1 MGFRS
6 FLFCLAWLHT
16 LRAAS
21 GHSTVWL
28 GFPLGSAWRGA
39 SYLLV
44 LHHCVPFQGWHFP
57 MACVLQCLSCSFKM
71 KCTFERTGGLL
82 EATFGHVFRENT
94 VAFALAVNSPL
105 AQMAECHCVHP
116 IFGLYNTDSN
126 FAFPLGVFTMVLF
139 WLSYHREN
147 SLKPIRS
154 SVIHFTHISPAP
166 TEGTPSLCQ
175 ALERHRCLRNGQS
188 LFTAMVTRD
197 GKWMMASRRE

>member
-1 MGFRS
+1 MPYPSERASPSLVKSCSVSPLFLPIPEQQEEFLLFCLTALGFRS

-71 KCTFERTGGLL
+71 KCTFERTEGLL

-105 AQMAECHCVHP
+105 AQ
-116 IFGLYNTDSN
+116 
-126 FAFPLGVFTMVLF
+126 
-139 WLSYHREN
+139 
-147 SLKPIRS
+147 
-154 SVIHFTHISPAP
+154 
-166 TEGTPSLCQ
+166 
-175 ALERHRCLRNGQS
+175 NG
-188 LFTAMVTRD
+188 
-197 GKWMMASRRE
+197 